1 MLGWAPVNGYCD
13 VNSFATFTCTGSK
26 LPIILLDTG
35 GHVSQSSVPS
45 YHHLHSA
52 LLDKPE
58 RWRKR
63 AEEIRTIADG
73 MRDPEAK
80 RFMPDLAKSYE
91 VIAKLAEDRKN
102 AARP

>member
-1 MLGWAPVNGYCD
+1 MA
-13 VNSFATFTCTGSK
+13 
-26 LPIILLDTG
+26 
-35 GHVSQSSVPS
+35 
-45 YHHLHSA
+45 A
-52 LLDKPE
+52 LLDRPE

-80 RFMPDLAKSYE
+80 RFMLGLAKSYE
-91 VIAKLAEDRKN
+91 VLAKRAEDRKN

>member
-1 MLGWAPVNGYCD
+1 MA
-13 VNSFATFTCTGSK
+13 
-26 LPIILLDTG
+26 
-35 GHVSQSSVPS
+35 
-45 YHHLHSA
+45 A

-80 RFMPDLAKSYE
+80 RFMLGLAKSYE
-91 VIAKLAEDRKN
+91 GLAERAEERKR
-102 AARP
+102 AIRR

>member
-1 MLGWAPVNGYCD
+1 MA
-13 VNSFATFTCTGSK
+13 
-26 LPIILLDTG
+26 
-35 GHVSQSSVPS
+35 
-45 YHHLHSA
+45 A

-80 RFMPDLAKSYE
+80 RFMLDLAKSYLITMILTGNLMPRSWRHV
-91 VIAKLAEDRKN
+91 VIPIVTTLAGT
-102 AARP
+102 